1 MRLPEGSGYT
11 SVRWAASC
19 IEGGDIKTR
28 LLTRETHVLVWPIF
42 GTGQCMALQQIPGA
56 VSSFVWESAAGAS
69 NRLFFLRG
77 TRSTKNKTDRNVC
90 VRRIT
95 ELASHN
101 QWARIIFACRKI
113 SKSQQLE
120 AVNSR
125 GDQRPARNFV
135 GHLSARSRAR
145 AYFYTPGGKVGSR
158 DRTRWSLGYTR
169 APFSLSVLVS
179 WSWSM
184 LLFGNAKEMCQ
195 GNSLNSSSLKKFIL
209 ERSMSF
215 VSLPSKS
222 QPRTLLPFGK
232 KV

>member
-42 GTGQCMALQQIPGA
+42 WTGQCMALQQIPGA

-113 SKSQQLE
+113 SKGQQLE

-135 GHLSARSRAR
+135 GYLSARSRAR

-169 APFSLSVLVS
+169 APFSLCLSQLIVKHALV
-179 WSWSM
+179 WKCK
-184 LLFGNAKEMCQ
+184 GNVSRKFSKFIIAQ
-195 GNSLNSSSLKKFIL
+195 KFIL